1 MSSAQAAAI
10 TARLD
15 RLPASASVWRL
26 VVLLSLG
33 GLFEI
38 YDLFLT
44 PYVMPGLIRS
54 QIFQKGQNGLFGLPD
69 QASFLSCTFAGLF
82 LGTIVFASVADKFG
96 RRVIFTYAL
105 LWYALATGIMAAQD
119 SRGGIL
125 LWRFIAGVGIGVELV
140 TIDTY
145 ISELVPKSI
154 RGRAFAIN
162 QSIQFVAVPLA
173 TFLSWQLVPIDPLG
187 IAGWRWVV
195 AVPVLGALFVWWI
208 RREVPESPRCSPS
221 TAGQMKPTASRPRS
235 RRGFRPRPR
244 PRCRRRSLAWS
255 RAAAPDIPR
264 SGSLLIGGAP
274 SCFPSSTSF
283 RSSASM
289 ASAAGCSNC

>member
-1 MSSAQAAAI
+1 MSSAQAGAI

-15 RLPASASVWRL
+15 RLPASAYVWRL

-54 QIFQKGQNGLFGLPD
+54 QIFQAGQNGLFGLPD

-119 SRGGIL
+119 SRGAL
-125 LWRFIAGVGIGVELV
+125 IAGVGIGVELV
-140 TIDTY
+140 TIDTC

-162 QSIQFVAVPLA
+162 QAIQFVAVPLA
-173 TFLSWQLVPIDPLG
+173 HRPARRACGPGQWDLSTPS
-187 IAGWRWVV
+187 V
-195 AVPVLGALFVWWI
+195 A
-208 RREVPESPRCSPS
+208 SPRPS
-221 TAGQMKPTASRPRS
+221 TAT
-235 RRGFRPRPR
+235 
-244 PRCRRRSLAWS
+244 
-255 RAAAPDIPR
+255 
-264 SGSLLIGGAP
+264 
-274 SCFPSSTSF
+274 
-283 RSSASM
+283 
-289 ASAAGCSNC
+289 

>member
-15 RLPASASVWRL
+15 RLPASAYVWRL

-33 GLFEI
+33 GFFEF
-38 YDLFLT
+38 YDLFFT

-54 QIFQKGQNGLFGLPD
+54 QIFREGQNGLFGLPD

-162 QSIQFVAVPLA
+162 QAIQFVAVPLA

-195 AVPVLGALFVWWI
+195 AVPVLGALFV
-208 RREVPESPRCSPS
+208 
-221 TAGQMKPTASRPRS
+221 
-235 RRGFRPRPR
+235 
-244 PRCRRRSLAWS
+244 
-255 RAAAPDIPR
+255 
-264 SGSLLIGGAP
+264 
-274 SCFPSSTSF
+274 
-283 RSSASM
+283 
-289 ASAAGCSNC
+289 

>member
-15 RLPASASVWRL
+15 RLPASAYVWRL

-54 QIFQKGQNGLFGLPD
+54 QIFQKGQNGLFGLAD

-119 SRGGIL
+119 SRAGVL
-125 LWRFIAGVGIGVELV
+125 PWRFIAGIGVGVELV

-145 ISELVPKSI
+145 VSELVPKSI

-162 QSIQFVAVPLA
+162 QAIQFVAVPLA
-173 TFLSWQLVPIDPLG
+173 TFLSLRLVPIDPLG

-195 AVPVLGALFVWWI
+195 AVPVLGAL
-208 RREVPESPRCSPS
+208 SSCGGSGARCPNRPVGSPS
-221 TAGQMKPTASRPRS
+221 MAGPMRPTA
-235 RRGFRPRPR
+235 
-244 PRCRRRSLAWS
+244 
-255 RAAAPDIPR
+255 
-264 SGSLLIGGAP
+264 
-274 SCFPSSTSF
+274 
-283 RSSASM
+283 
-289 ASAAGCSNC
+289 

>member
-15 RLPASASVWRL
+15 RLPASAYVWRL

-33 GLFEI
+33 GLFEV

-54 QIFQKGQNGLFGLPD
+54 QIFQQGQNGLFGLTD

-162 QSIQFVAVPLA
+162 QAIQFVAVPLVLA
-173 TFLSWQLVPIDPLG
+173 ARPNRSPGDRWLALG
-187 IAGWRWVV
+187 G
-195 AVPVLGALFVWWI
+195 
-208 RREVPESPRCSPS
+208 RCSG
-221 TAGQMKPTASRPRS
+221 AGRPLRLVDQA
-235 RRGFRPRPR
+235 RGARIAPLARPARPAR
-244 PRCRRRSLAWS
+244 
-255 RAAAPDIPR
+255 
-264 SGSLLIGGAP
+264 
-274 SCFPSSTSF
+274 
-283 RSSASM
+283 
-289 ASAAGCSNC
+289 